1 MGDENDDQGNEEGQG
16 PAQTGPK
23 QLRANLDRANADLAD
38 LRRENLLLRSGLHD
52 LPADRQQAIL
62 RSFPKDEEVTADKMK
77 SVAQSFGWLPDPNAN
92 NTTDTNG
99 QQQNS
104 QNGQQ
109 QTQQTQQ
116 QTTDTTNTQDQT
128 VASSIGELTA
138 MEVAMIMAQRGT
150 SDPTTVEDLSNKLR
164 AAKSQAEV
172 AQLISQQG
180 PHMGIL
186 MDSDID

>member
-1 MGDENDDQGNEEGQG
+1 MGDENDDQEPDGEPKPPSG
-16 PAQTGPK
+16 K
-23 QLRANLDRANADLAD
+23 QLRDKLEGALGENAN

-52 LPADRQQAIL
+52 LPEDRQQAIL
-62 RSFPKDEEVTADKMK
+62 RTFAKDEEVTADKMK
-77 SVAQSFGWLPDPNAN
+77 AQAKSFGWLKEEGQGNPNPPP
-92 NTTDTNG
+92 NG
-99 QQQNS
+99 QQDPGTPPPNP
-104 QNGQQ
+104 
-109 QTQQTQQ
+109 
-116 QTTDTTNTQDQT
+116 TDTQDQT

-172 AQLISQQG
+172 AQLVSQQG